1 MDGAHEN
8 LYLDLGT
15 EEEKKGSYKLVMIRE
30 KVRDLDQIRCIKDE
44 NKTVVINEVIGN
56 RRGRYL

>member
-15 EEEKKGSYKLVMIRE
+15 EDEKGIYKLVMIRE
-30 KVRDLDQIRCIKDE
+30 KVRDLDQISCVKDE
-44 NKTVVINEVIGN
+44 NKTVVINKVIRN